1 MKQSQ
6 CSDFFIYFFRSPFGQ
21 TRGNGLKTIWTHLG
35 SYNYALGLEIFQPT
49 QWPTLWL
56 QESSTKQTDQSCY
69 RSLFCLKTSASCTL
83 MIHRIA
89 KMLVWKRKKIEY
101 FLTFP
106 ILVGRPPLTENASRM
121 TKLFNECI
129 KNVWIKINFEL
140 VLMKKHEKFYDL
152 WNINSSISGCRKNFH
167 TVKAWPV
174 EQWKIF
180 LMELFLVQ
188 ILYFMTMVSSE
199 GVIQCHISPS
209 SGV

>member
-1 MKQSQ
+1 MLWAWKYFNQLNDPHCGFRKVPRSKQIKAVIVP
-6 CSDFFIYFFRSPFGQ
+6 CFVLKLLPLARSWF
-21 TRGNGLKTIWTHLG
+21 T
-35 SYNYALGLEIFQPT
+35 E
-49 QWPTLWL
+49 L
-56 QESSTKQTDQSCY
+56 QRC
-69 RSLFCLKTSASCTL
+69 LFEKE
-83 MIHRIA
+83 
-89 KMLVWKRKKIEY
+89 KRIEY